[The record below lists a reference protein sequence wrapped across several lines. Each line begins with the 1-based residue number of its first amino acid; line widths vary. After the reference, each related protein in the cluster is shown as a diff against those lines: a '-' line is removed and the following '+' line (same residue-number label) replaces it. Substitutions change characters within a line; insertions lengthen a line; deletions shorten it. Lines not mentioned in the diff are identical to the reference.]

1 MNQAEMLYGHQ
12 LSPALRLEALAAF
25 VHRYTAEH
33 VPSWSRTP
41 APNGRHY
48 APQYQSDSEWLEKTR
63 FPITRSGQG
72 IRLKSGSNNGNTT
85 RNTIHCESN
94 DPSWSFGQWLDRPF
108 NRQTPPQGNNGND
121 TNNDHGPDGTVPPS
135 SPQHPAPTQNTN
147 DAGTGTT
154 QQLNPIPTE
163 NIMDKLELIEH
174 AQTFAPEGTTARV
187 YNVKTDGDKPTDYK
201 GVIVSIHEGQALQKL
216 NERGS
221 FVVHQ
226 AEGLTVG
233 DMVQITYD
241 AGLRSIAP
249 YAPSAALAADA
260 YAARPEDNPKAAKA
274 VKPKATKTPKAKA
287 AKNDVTP
294 VTTTADVTTDD
305 AAPTSDAA
313 EKVEEAKP
321 TKTMEGITNDL
332 YRQAAERIVAA
343 IDAGTSIWQ
352 KPWKGAANGS
362 RPHNAQSGLNYSGM
376 NRVLLTFD
384 MVDKETADARYMT
397 YKQIQAMAR
406 EMAKSGTPEKDLP
419 HVMKGAKGLPI
430 YKMGFIEK
438 KMPVLDSAGKPKL
451 DADGKAV
458 TRIVKGRSYLQSYIV
473 FHASNIANLAPLPE
487 TEEKPQWE
495 RSAAIEELIDQLG
508 VPVKCEAQDH
518 AYYSPSADAIMM
530 PERSQFV
537 DTLDENGAVLESAR
551 DKYYAVLLHE
561 ASHSTGHPARLGR
574 DLTGRPGDGS
584 NAYQKEELIAET
596 SSFFLVQH
604 LLDVGANSE
613 TIKRTAAYLDSWKS
627 LILDDPKALFSAFS
641 AAEKAADWVM
651 QKHPMQ
657 LEAAAK
663 LASETPG
670 MSHTMDG
677 VSPTVIAPI
686 RTVQTVQLVRGDP
699 MDPWAAPGIGQGI
712 DPHTHAHSGFGMSQ

>member
-1 MNQAEMLYGHQ
+1 
-12 LSPALRLEALAAF
+12 
-25 VHRYTAEH
+25 
-33 VPSWSRTP
+33 
-41 APNGRHY
+41 
-48 APQYQSDSEWLEKTR
+48 
-63 FPITRSGQG
+63 
-72 IRLKSGSNNGNTT
+72 
-85 RNTIHCESN
+85 
-94 DPSWSFGQWLDRPF
+94 
-108 NRQTPPQGNNGND
+108 
-121 TNNDHGPDGTVPPS
+121 
-135 SPQHPAPTQNTN
+135 
-147 DAGTGTT
+147 
-154 QQLNPIPTE
+154 
-163 NIMDKLELIEH
+163 MDKLELIEH
-174 AQTFAPEGTTARV
+174 AQRFAPEGTTARV
-187 YNVKTDGDKPTDYK
+187 YNVKADGDKPTDYK
-201 GVIVSIHEGQALQKL
+201 GTIVSIYEGQALQKL

-226 AEGLTVG
+226 AEGLNVG

-260 YAARPEDNPKAAKA
+260 HAATPEGNPKPAK
-274 VKPKATKTPKAKA
+274 VGKPKATRTPRAKA
-287 AKNDVTP
+287 AKKDATP
-294 VTTTADVTTDD
+294 VTTTADVTAD
-305 AAPTSDAA
+305 ATPTTDAA
-313 EKVEEAKP
+313 ESAEEAKP
-321 TKTMEGITNDL
+321 SKTMEGITNDL

-406 EMAKSGTPEKDLP
+406 EMAKGGTPEKDLP

-438 KMPVLDSAGKPKL
+438 KMPVLDSVGKPKL

-458 TRIVKGRSYLQSYIV
+458 TRIVKGRSYLQSYVV

-487 TEEKPQWE
+487 TDEKPQWE
-495 RSAAIEELIDQLG
+495 RAAAVEELIDQLG
-508 VPVKCEAQDH
+508 VPVKCEAQNR
-518 AYYSPSADAIMM
+518 AYYSPSADTITM

-537 DTLDENGAVLESAR
+537 DTLDENGTVIESAR
-551 DKYYAVLLHE
+551 EKYYAVLLHE
-561 ASHSTGHPARLGR
+561 ASHSTGHSSRLSR
-574 DLTGRPGDGS
+574 DLTGRPTDGTS
-584 NAYQKEELIAET
+584 AYPKEELIAET
-596 SSFFLVQH
+596 GSTFLTQS
-604 LLDVGANSE
+604 LLGVGANSE
-613 TIKRTAAYLDSWKS
+613 SIKRTAAYLESWKS
-627 LILDDPKALFSAFS
+627 LILDDPKALFAAFS

-651 QKHPMQ
+651 QQHPMQ

-677 VSPTVIAPI
+677 VSPPVIAPI
-686 RTVQTVQLVRGDP
+686 QTVESVRGDP
-699 MDPWAAPGIGQGI
+699 MSPWAAPGAGKGQ

>member
-1 MNQAEMLYGHQ
+1 MSEAEMLHGHQ
-12 LSPALRLEALAAF
+12 LAPALRREALAAY

-33 VPSWSRTP
+33 VPSWSRKP

-48 APQYQSDSEWLEKTR
+48 APQYQNDSEWLDKTR
-63 FPITRSGQG
+63 FPITRSIQG
-72 IRLKSGSNNGNTT
+72 IRLQSGSS
-85 RNTIHCESN
+85 IYCESN
-94 DPSWSFGQWLDRPF
+94 DPSWPYGQWLDRPF

-121 TNNDHGPDGTVPPS
+121 SNNDPDHGPDGTVPPS
-135 SPQHPAPTQNTN
+135 SPQHPVPTQNTN
-147 DAGTGTT
+147 DVGTGTT

-163 NIMDKLELIEH
+163 NTMDKLELIEH
-174 AQTFAPEGTTARV
+174 AQRFAPEGTTARV

-216 NERGS
+216 NQRGS

-226 AEGLTVG
+226 ADGLTVG

-249 YAPSAALAADA
+249 YAPSAALAAVA
-260 YAARPEDNPKAAKA
+260 QAATPEGNPKAVKA
-274 VKPKATKTPKAKA
+274 VKPKATKTPKAKTGKSAKA
-287 AKNDVTP
+287 AKATP
-294 VTTTADVTTDD
+294 DTVATQDSTAGATPAID
-305 AAPTSDAA
+305 AAA
-313 EKVEEAKP
+313 EPVEEAQP
-321 TKTMEGITNDL
+321 AKTMDGITNDL

-384 MVDKETADARYMT
+384 MVDKESSDARYMT

-406 EMAKSGTPEKDLP
+406 EMAKSGTAEKDLP

-451 DADGKAV
+451 DADGTAM
-458 TRIVKGRSYLQSYIV
+458 TRIVKGRSYLQSYTV
-473 FHASNIANLAPLPE
+473 FDAATSIANMPPLPE
-487 TEEKPQWE
+487 VEETPQWE
-495 RSAAIEELIDQLG
+495 KHAAIEELIDKMG
-508 VPVKCEAQDH
+508 VPVKCEAQNR
-518 AYYSPSADAIMM
+518 AYFSPSADSIMM

-537 DTLDENGAVLESAR
+537 DTLDENGAVIESAR
-551 DKYYAVLLHE
+551 DKFYAVLLHE
-561 ASHSTGHPARLGR
+561 ECHATGHSSRINR
-574 DLTGRPGDGS
+574 DLSGRPSDDS
-584 NAYQKEELIAET
+584 FAYAKEELIAET
-596 SSFFLVQH
+596 GSAFLTQS
-604 LLDVGANSE
+604 LLNMGANSE
-613 TIKRTAAYLDSWKS
+613 TIKRTAAYLESWKS
-627 LILDDPKALFSAFS
+627 LILDDPKALFAAFS

-651 QKHPMQ
+651 QRHPIQ

-663 LASETPG
+663 LASETASMG
-670 MSHTMDG
+670 HTMDG

-686 RTVQTVQLVRGDP
+686 QTVDSVRGDP
-699 MDPWAAPGIGQGI
+699 MDPWAAPRVAKGENA
-712 DPHTHAHSGFGMSQ
+712 HTHAHAGFGMSL

>member
-1 MNQAEMLYGHQ
+1 MNEPEMLYGHQ
-12 LSPALRLEALAAF
+12 LSPALRREALAAF

-33 VPSWSRTP
+33 APSWSRTP

-48 APQYQSDSEWLEKTR
+48 APQYLSDREWLDKTR
-63 FPITRSGQG
+63 FPITHSGLG
-72 IRLKSGSNNGNTT
+72 IRLKSGS
-85 RNTIHCESN
+85 TIHCESN
-94 DPSWSFGQWLDRPF
+94 DPSWPYGQWLDRPF

-121 TNNDHGPDGTVPPS
+121 SNNDNDPDHGPDGTVPPS
-135 SPQHPAPTQNTN
+135 SPQHPAPTSGSAN
-147 DAGTGTT
+147 DSTAVGMGTT
-154 QQLNPIPTE
+154 EQLNPIPTE
-163 NIMDKLELIEH
+163 NTMDKLELIEH
-174 AQTFAPEGTTARV
+174 AQRFAPEGTTARV

-201 GVIVSIHEGQALQKL
+201 GTIVSIHEGQALQKL

-226 AEGLTVG
+226 ADGLNVG

-249 YAPSAALAADA
+249 YAPSARLAADA
-260 YAARPEDNPKAAKA
+260 HAATPEGNPKPANAAKA
-274 VKPKATKTPKAKA
+274 VKPKTARTPKAKA
-287 AKNDVTP
+287 VKKDATP
-294 VTTTADVTTDD
+294 VTTVDGTTGD
-305 AAPTSDAA
+305 ATPTSDAA
-313 EKVEEAKP
+313 KPVEDAQP
-321 TKTMEGITNDL
+321 AKTMEGITNDL

-406 EMAKSGTPEKDLP
+406 DMAKAGTPEKDLP

-458 TRIVKGRSYLQSYIV
+458 TRIVKGKAYLQSYVV
-473 FHASNIANLAPLPE
+473 FHASNIANLGPLPE

-495 RSAAIEELIDQLG
+495 RAAAIEELIDQLG
-508 VPVKCEAQDH
+508 VPVKNEAQDR
-518 AYYSPSADAIMM
+518 AYYSPSADTITM

-537 DTLDENGAVLESAR
+537 DTLDENGVVLEDAR
-551 DKYYAVLLHE
+551 GKYYAVLLHE
-561 ASHSTGHPARLGR
+561 SSHASGHSSRIGR
-574 DLTGRPGDGS
+574 DLSGDS
-584 NAYQKEELIAET
+584 LARAKEELIAET
-596 SSFFLVQH
+596 SSTFLTH
-604 LLDVGANSE
+604 SLLGVGANSE
-613 TIKRTAAYLDSWKS
+613 SIKRTAAYLESWKS
-627 LILDDPKALFSAFS
+627 LILDDPKALFAAFS

-651 QKHPMQ
+651 QRHPIQ

-663 LASETPG
+663 LASETHG
-670 MSHTMDG
+670 MGHTMDG

-686 RTVQTVQLVRGDP
+686 QTVQTVQLVRGDP
-699 MDPWAAPGIGQGI
+699 MDPWAAPGVGKGH
-712 DPHTHAHSGFGMSQ
+712 DPHTYAHSGFGMSQ

>member
-12 LSPALRLEALAAF
+12 LSPALRREALAAF

-48 APQYQSDSEWLEKTR
+48 APQYSSDTEWLDKTR
-63 FPITRSGQG
+63 FPITRSRQG
-72 IRLKSGSNNGNTT
+72 IRLKSGTS
-85 RNTIHCESN
+85 IYCESN
-94 DPSWSFGQWLDRPF
+94 DPSWPYGQWLDRPF

-121 TNNDHGPDGTVPPS
+121 SNNDHGPDGTVPPS
-135 SPQHPAPTQNTN
+135 SPQHPAPMPVTT
-147 DAGTGTT
+147 DVGTGTT
-154 QQLNPIPTE
+154 RQLNPIPKE
-163 NIMDKLELIEH
+163 NTMDKLELIEH
-174 AQTFAPEGTTARV
+174 AQRFAPEGTTARV
-187 YNVKTDGDKPTDYK
+187 YNVKTDEDKPTDYK

-226 AEGLTVG
+226 ADGLNVG
-233 DMVQITYD
+233 DFVQITYD

-260 YAARPEDNPKAAKA
+260 HAATPEGNPKPANAAKA
-274 VKPKATKTPKAKA
+274 VKPKATRTPKAKA
-287 AKNDVTP
+287 AKSAKT
-294 VTTTADVTTDD
+294 
-305 AAPTSDAA
+305 TSDAVATPDSTSADATPVIDAAA
-313 EKVEEAKP
+313 EPAEEVKP
-321 TKTMEGITNDL
+321 VKTMEGITNDL

-406 EMAKSGTPEKDLP
+406 EMAKTGTAEKDLP

-430 YKMGFIEK
+430 YKLGFIEK

-451 DADGKAV
+451 DADGKGV
-458 TRIVKGRSYLQSYIV
+458 TRIVKGKGFLASYTV
-473 FHASNIANLAPLPE
+473 FDAATSIANMPPLPE
-487 TEEKPQWE
+487 IEETPQWE
-495 RSAAIEELIDQLG
+495 KHAAIEELIDKMG
-508 VPVKCEAQDH
+508 VPVKCEAQNR
-518 AYYSPSADAIMM
+518 AYYSPSADTITM

-537 DTLDENGAVLESAR
+537 DTLDENGVVLEDAR
-551 DKYYAVLLHE
+551 GKYYAVLLHE
-561 ASHSTGHPARLGR
+561 ASHSTGHSSRIGR
-574 DLTGRPGDGS
+574 DLSSDSLAR
-584 NAYQKEELIAET
+584 AKEELTAET
-596 SSFFLVQH
+596 SSSFLTH
-604 LLDVGANSE
+604 TLLGIGANSE
-613 TIKRTAAYLDSWKS
+613 SIKRTAAYLESWKA
-627 LILDDPKALFSAFS
+627 LILDDPKALFAAFS

-670 MSHTMDG
+670 MAHTMDG
-677 VSPTVIAPI
+677 VSPPVIAPI
-686 RTVQTVQLVRGDP
+686 QTVESVRGDP
-699 MDPWAAPGIGQGI
+699 MDPWAAPGAGKGQ
-712 DPHTHAHSGFGMSQ
+712 DPHTHGHSGFGMSL

>member
-1 MNQAEMLYGHQ
+1 MSRFMNEPEMLYGHQ
-12 LSPALRLEALAAF
+12 LSPALRREALAAY

-48 APQYQSDSEWLEKTR
+48 APQYESDGEWLDKTR

-72 IRLKSGSNNGNTT
+72 IRLKSGSN
-85 RNTIHCESN
+85 IHCESN
-94 DPSWSFGQWLDRPF
+94 DPSWPYGQWLDRPF

-147 DAGTGTT
+147 DVGTGTT

-216 NERGS
+216 NKRGS

-226 AEGLTVG
+226 ADGLTVG

-260 YAARPEDNPKAAKA
+260 HAATPEGNPKAAKA
-274 VKPKATKTPKAKA
+274 VKPKATRTPRAKA
-287 AKNDVTP
+287 AKKDATP
-294 VTTTADVTTDD
+294 VTTTADVTADD
-305 AAPTSDAA
+305 AAPTSDAVEPA
-313 EKVEEAKP
+313 EEAKP
-321 TKTMEGITNDL
+321 AKTMEGITNDL

-406 EMAKSGTPEKDLP
+406 DMAKAGTPEKDLP

-458 TRIVKGRSYLQSYIV
+458 TRIVKGRSYLQSYVV

-495 RSAAIEELIDQLG
+495 RAAAIEELIDQLG
-508 VPVKCEAQDH
+508 VPVKCEAQDR
-518 AYYSPSADAIMM
+518 AYYSPSADTITM
-530 PERSQFV
+530 PLRNQFV
-537 DTLDENGAVLESAR
+537 DTLDENEAVLVLESAR

-561 ASHSTGHPARLGR
+561 ACHSTGHATRLGR
-574 DLTGRPGDGS
+574 DITGRPGDGS
-584 NAYQKEELIAET
+584 FAYEKEELIAET
-596 SSFFLVQH
+596 GSTFLTQS
-604 LLDVGANSE
+604 LLGVGANSE
-613 TIKRTAAYLDSWKS
+613 SIKRTAAYLESWKS
-627 LILDDPKALFSAFS
+627 LILDDPKALFAAFS

-651 QKHPMQ
+651 QQHPMQ

-670 MSHTMDG
+670 MAHTMDG
-677 VSPTVIAPI
+677 VSPSVIAPI
-686 RTVQTVQLVRGDP
+686 QTVESVRGDP
-699 MDPWAAPGIGQGI
+699 MNPWAAPGAGKGQAT
-712 DPHTHAHSGFGMSQ
+712 HTHAHSGFGMSQ